1 MKDTSEK
8 WWVYMIKTRKQ
19 KIYTGITVDL
29 ERRFLEHLSGIGGA
43 KFFRSDTPEEIVY
56 VEGMYA
62 HGDALRR
69 EIEIKKLKANL
80 KRDLIH
86 K

>member
-1 MKDTSEK
+1 
-8 WWVYMIKTRKQ
+8 MIKTRKQ

-29 ERRFLEHLSGIGGA
+29 EHLSGIGGT